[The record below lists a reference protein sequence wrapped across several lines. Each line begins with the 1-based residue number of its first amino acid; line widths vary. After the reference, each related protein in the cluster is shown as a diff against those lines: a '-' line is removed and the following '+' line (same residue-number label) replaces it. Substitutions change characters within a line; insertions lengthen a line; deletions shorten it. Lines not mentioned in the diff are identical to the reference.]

1 MSTLTI
7 HSAADLGRAAVGP
20 SETPHRRSILG
31 RIIDAI
37 AESNR
42 RKADI
47 EVRRI
52 LALRAD
58 LKTEVDYALLPFA
71 GE

>member
-7 HSAADLGRAAVGP
+7 RSAADLGRAAVAP
-20 SETPHRRSILG
+20 AEKPYQRSVLG

-42 RKADI
+42 RKAEI

-52 LALRAD
+52 LAQRAD
-58 LKTEVDYALLPFA
+58 MKTEVDYALLPFA